1 MAQGPG
7 EVEEESVR
15 TGDSSTAATVPA
27 PTTDD
32 IRSQIE
38 QTRAEMSDTI
48 DAIQTRLSPTR
59 AIADVKDTVTDATV
73 GRLKRLAHRTSG
85 SGRSLLETARDHPLP
100 VALLAMAAVGLIVR
114 ALNNGNR
121 RRPKT
126 PRTLTDGGERE
137 RRERTNLAPRHS
149 NRRLLAAAS
158 AGAACWAI
166 WRAQTPASHSGSEY
180 PKAAGTQ
187 DGGL

>member
-7 EVEEESVR
+7 EVEE
-15 TGDSSTAATVPA
+15 G
-27 PTTDD
+27 PTTEE

-59 AIADVKDTVTDATV
+59 AMADVKDSMTDATV

-85 SGRSLLETARDHPLP
+85 SGRRLLEMARANPLP
-100 VALLAMAAVGLIVR
+100 VALLATAAAGLIVR
-114 ALNNGNR
+114 GLNSGNR
-121 RRPKT
+121 RRP
-126 PRTLTDGGERE
+126 RALRALNDGGGRE
-137 RRERTNLAPRHS
+137 RRERTNPAHRHS

-166 WRAQTPASHSGSEY
+166 WRTRTPTFDPISED
-180 PKAAGTQ
+180 PKAAGTR
-187 DGGL
+187 GGL

>member
-59 AIADVKDTVTDATV
+59 AIADVKDTVTDAAV

-85 SGRSLLETARDHPLP
+85 SGRSLLETARDNPLP
-100 VALLAMAAVGLIVR
+100 VALLVTAAVGLIVR
-114 ALNNGNR
+114 ALNTGNR
-121 RRPKT
+121 RRRKT
-126 PRTLTDGGERE
+126 PRTLTDGGGRE
-137 RRERTNLAPRHS
+137 RRQRANSTWRFERRAS
-149 NRRLLAAAS
+149 FVANRDRAHDPH
-158 AGAACWAI
+158 
-166 WRAQTPASHSGSEY
+166 RAQIPVVPVVQKSE
-180 PKAAGTQ
+180 
-187 DGGL
+187 

>member
-7 EVEEESVR
+7 EVEDGAVR
-15 TGDSSTAATVPA
+15 TGDPSTAATVPA

-48 DAIQTRLSPTR
+48 DAIQTRLSPAR
-59 AIADVKDTVTDATV
+59 AIADAKDSMTDATV

-85 SGRSLLETARDHPLP
+85 SGRSLLETARDNPLP
-100 VALLAMAAVGLIVR
+100 VALLATAAVGLIVR

-126 PRTLTDGGERE
+126 PRTLNDGGARE
-137 RRERTNLAPRHS
+137 RRERINRASRHS

-166 WRAQTPASHSGSEY
+166 WRAQTPAAYPGSEY

-187 DGGL
+187 DGG

>member
-7 EVEEESVR
+7 EVEEGTVR

-32 IRSQIE
+32 ICSQIE

-59 AIADVKDTVTDATV
+59 AIADVKDIVTDATV
-73 GRLKRLAHRTSG
+73 GRLKRLAHQTSG